1 MADGLI
7 TIVHLFWSVRFQ
19 AMSRGKNWEV
29 LNPGKVTLLFVVRLS
44 KHDVCYIS
52 GRITDI
58 YVVDEMKRC
67 ISIILY
73 FFLFSGLLLWLILHE
88 CSVYAHYFS
97 FFPVITTS
105 HSTTLSS
112 YLQVSYSDDE
122 STHPLKRHFSA
133 YYLYLFY
140 SISSVY
146 NMFLKI
152 TKN

>member
-1 MADGLI
+1 MIGHIQLPSPTSKELWIIGKQATLSSLLWRVPWSVADGLI

-67 ISIILY
+67 ISIICN
-73 FFLFSGLLLWLILHE
+73 FFSVFWSLVMDNLTWLFSLCPIFQLFSGN
-88 CSVYAHYFS
+88 
-97 FFPVITTS
+97 
-105 HSTTLSS
+105 
-112 YLQVSYSDDE
+112 
-122 STHPLKRHFSA
+122 K
-133 YYLYLFY
+133 
-140 SISSVY
+140 
-146 NMFLKI
+146 
-152 TKN
+152 